1 MEEQKYFL
9 TEEEKQMTLKEFEDM
24 LQKELDAIDKKRF
37 DYYAKEPDI
46 NMLKTFNKDL
56 QGFKNERYEFEMKKR
71 AKLEMFKDYKAGIIK

>member
-9 TEEEKQMTLKEFEDM
+9 TEEEKQMTLEEFENM

-46 NMLKTFNKDL
+46 NMLKTFNRDM
-56 QGFKNERYEFEMKKR
+56 QQFKNERYEFEMKKGLNL
-71 AKLEMFKDYKAGIIK
+71 KCLKIIKRVL